1 MGIYCPIQ
9 LNKEQ
14 QDVMNET
21 QCQYPILS
29 FHNIKMY
36 FLFLFFAS
44 AAHKIALSSKLASN
58 NNNKVAFLNSMLE
71 SNNVTSP
78 FLVRA

>member
-1 MGIYCPIQ
+1 
-9 LNKEQ
+9 
-14 QDVMNET
+14 
-21 QCQYPILS
+21 
-29 FHNIKMY
+29 MY

-58 NNNKVAFLNSMLE
+58 NNNKVALLNSMLE

-78 FLVRA
+78 FLVRACKYHA